1 MDSKISAEIWDDPEF
16 VELNDPEKLAVFWI
30 LTKVNLL
37 GYVETTPRKLAR
49 DIEASFETI
58 EGACKGLAKSFVKT
72 EKGVW
77 CRNYIRK
84 QFGCGQSLAR
94 SLMSKS
100 IRKQVVAAPPEI
112 RLLIEQEYPEIFN
125 ATKELG
131 SSLVATREGEG
142 VREGE
147 GEQGGVG
154 ENALSLE
161 VEESSAPEH
170 PALTRIRGLFRMQ
183 ADTALDAASSRA
195 WAKNKKAAAGISEA
209 DWRLLEWAYRQKEG
223 AAATYRRKDLAT
235 FLNNITAEIL
245 RSREW
250 AAKAGANLS
259 APVRPVE
266 PEGWQDIL
274 TTEDPNYN
282 ITTWAAL
289 PESLK
294 AYCRQRSAEIAQEN
308 AEAVSA

>member
-49 DIEASFETI
+49 DIEAPFETI
-58 EGACKGLAKSFVKT
+58 EGACKGLVRGFVKT

-84 QFGCGQSLAR
+84 QFGCGQSLVR

-100 IRKQVVAAPPEI
+100 IRKQVAAAPPEI

-142 VREGE
+142 VREG
-147 GEQGGVG
+147 VG
-154 ENALSLE
+154 EGIGEGISKPLE
-161 VEESSAPEH
+161 VEDSSAPES
-170 PALTRIRGLFRMQ
+170 PALIRARELFRMQ
-183 ADTALDAASSRA
+183 ADTPLDSSSSRA
-195 WAKNKKAAAGISEA
+195 WSKNKKAAAALSDS
-209 DWRLLEWAYRQKEG
+209 DWSVLQWVYRQKEG
-223 AAATYRRKDLAT
+223 AAATYRRKDLST
-235 FLNNITAEIL
+235 FLNNITSELL
-245 RSREW
+245 RAKEW
-250 AAKAGANLS
+250 AKQAGVNPAA

-266 PEGWQDIL
+266 PAGWKDIL
-274 TTEDPNYN
+274 ESEDPSFNC
-282 ITTWAAL
+282 TTWVAL

-294 AYCRQRSAEIAQEN
+294 AYVRQRAAEIEQEN
-308 AEAVSA
+308 MEAAIS

>member
-1 MDSKISAEIWDDPEF
+1 MDSKISDDIWDDPEF
-16 VELNDPEKLAVFWI
+16 VELNDSEKLAVFWI

-49 DIEASFETI
+49 DIEAPFETI
-58 EGACKGLAKSFVKT
+58 EGACRGLARSFVRT

-84 QFGCGQSLAR
+84 QFGCGQSLVR
-94 SLMSKS
+94 SMMSKS
-100 IRKQVVAAPPEI
+100 IRKQVAAAPPEI
-112 RLLIEQEYPEIFN
+112 RLLIEQEYPEIFK

-147 GEQGGVG
+147 QGGVG
-154 ENALSLE
+154 ENLSLE

-170 PALTRIRGLFRMQ
+170 PTLTRIRGLFRMQ

-245 RSREW
+245 RSQIGR
-250 AAKAGANLS
+250 AH
-259 APVRPVE
+259 V
-266 PEGWQDIL
+266 
-274 TTEDPNYN
+274 
-282 ITTWAAL
+282 
-289 PESLK
+289 
-294 AYCRQRSAEIAQEN
+294 
-308 AEAVSA
+308 